1 MALPTYNKKYAL
13 EEFQL
18 HGEYQMQEKLSTI
31 PMTSIFDVGCNIGEW
46 TRMVRGFQPKA
57 LIHMFDISPF
67 TFQKMLRNIPLDNGI
82 FANSYGL
89 SNATK
94 EIPLKVVTDN
104 DRVTTTVMN
113 IAHDNSVYK
122 NALVST
128 GDFYTKHYGIEH
140 IDFLKID
147 TEGHEYETLQGFMP
161 MIEKGKITC
170 IQFEFG
176 YINVLTR
183 RFLMDYYQLLTP
195 HGYLLGKLTK
205 EGVKFKDYHLMDEDF
220 KGPDYVA
227 VHNSRPDIIELIG
240 ATV

>member
-1 MALPTYNKKYAL
+1 MSYPTYNEQFAA
-13 EEFQL
+13 EEFKL
-18 HGEYQMQEKLSTI
+18 HGEYQMQEKLRSI
-31 PMTSIFDVGCNIGEW
+31 PMATIFDVGCNIGEW
-46 TRMVRGFQPKA
+46 TRMVREFQPIA
-57 LIHMFDISPF
+57 LIHMFEIVPF

-89 SNATK
+89 SNETR

-104 DRVTTTVMN
+104 DRVSTTIMN
-113 IAHDNSVYK
+113 IAHDNHVNK
-122 NALVST
+122 KGLVST
-128 GDFYTKHYGIEH
+128 GDFYTKHHGIEY

-147 TEGHEYETLQGFMP
+147 TEGHEYETLEGFMP
-161 MIEKGKITC
+161 LISAGKIAT

-183 RFLMDYYQLLTP
+183 KLLMDYYELLAP
-195 HGYLLGKLTK
+195 YGYKIGRLTK

-227 VHNSRPDIIELIG
+227 VHQTRQDIIDLIK
-240 ATV
+240 